1 MIINKPRTLA
11 LSLAILCTSLLQA
24 CGGAQAGSSSGS
36 SDYSSANKTNRQLW
50 LNGEIYTVNK
60 AQPWAEAM
68 VIEKG
73 QLLFVGQ
80 ESEAKTWVNE
90 NTQVHDLKGKTVL
103 PGLHDVHLHPLE
115 ASSEEIQC
123 ILDSSKTVSAWVSNI
138 KACAQ
143 QNPPAANGD
152 GTNGTSGTSGEWLL
166 GWGHSILTLVESS
179 TEPRKLLD
187 ALNDSRPIAIM
198 EETSHS
204 VWVNSKA
211 LELLELDGVI
221 TEQNIAGGAVLLN
234 EQGKATGVLLDGAG
248 DLAFDMAMAETPER
262 LERNYQSLLAGLD
275 EVAKN
280 GITSIVDARIYWQ
293 RGYLKAWQRARDED
307 ALTARSVLSLWA
319 YPNINDEAQI
329 KHLASLYENDVDSM
343 LRINQIKFYS
353 DGITHNATSAL
364 LAPYEAGAYYDEVG
378 PVGLNYF
385 DEKRLTHYATE
396 LSKVGFN
403 MHIHAIGDRAVRE
416 SLNAIEAAQLANKSP
431 SNKGI
436 GRHRLTHV
444 EMVADIDKKRFAEL
458 DVIAD
463 FQLAGEFT
471 HPENFEEMEPL
482 IGERAHSQL
491 PVRDIYDTGAV
502 VTLSSDWDVSSLSP
516 FVGMQN
522 ALTRGAQS
530 LPDLASVIEAYTI
543 NGAYVMDQD
552 HITGSIEVGKEAD
565 FIIIDQN
572 PFDIDLNKISEI
584 KVLKTILAGETVYQ
598 SENQ

>member
-1 MIINKPRTLA
+1 MRIMIINKPRVLA
-11 LSLAILCTSLLQA
+11 ISLAILITSLLQA
-24 CGGAQAGSSSGS
+24 CGGAQAGSNSES
-36 SDYSSANKTNRQLW
+36 SDNSSANKTDRQLW
-50 LNGEIYTVNK
+50 LNGDIYTVNK

-80 ESEAKTWVNE
+80 ESEAKSWVNE
-90 NTQVHDLKGKTVL
+90 NTQIHDLKGKTVL

-143 QNPPAANGD
+143 RNPPAANGD
-152 GTNGTSGTSGEWLL
+152 GTNGEWLL

-187 ALNDSRPIAIM
+187 AINDSRPIAIM

-221 TEQNIAGGAVLLN
+221 TEQKIAGGAVLLN

-329 KHLASLYENDVDSM
+329 KHLTSLYENDVDSM

-364 LAPYEAGAYYDEVG
+364 LAPYETGAYYDEVG

-416 SLNAIEAAQLANKSP
+416 SLNAIEAAQLANKNP

-482 IGERAHSQL
+482 IGGRAHSQL

-565 FIIIDQN
+565 FIVIDKN
-572 PFDIDLNKISEI
+572 IFEIDLDKISEI
-584 KVLKTILAGETVYQ
+584 KVLKTILAGEAVYQ

>member
-24 CGGAQAGSSSGS
+24 CGGAQAGSSSER
-36 SDYSSANKTNRQLW
+36 SDNSFANKTNRQLW
-50 LNGEIYTVNK
+50 LNGDIYTVNK

-90 NTQVHDLKGKTVL
+90 NTQIHDLKGKTVL

-152 GTNGTSGTSGEWLL
+152 GTNGEWLL

-187 ALNDSRPIAIM
+187 AINDSRPIAIM

-211 LELLELDGVI
+211 LELLELDGII
-221 TEQNIAGGAVLLN
+221 TEQKIAGGAVLLN

-444 EMVADIDKKRFAEL
+444 EMVADIDKKRFADL

-572 PFDIDLNKISEI
+572 PFEIDLNKISEI

>member
-1 MIINKPRTLA
+1 MMMKPKVLA
-11 LSLAILCTSLLQA
+11 LSLAVLGTSLLQA
-24 CGGAQAGSSSGS
+24 CGGAQAGGTSNN
-36 SDYSSANKTNRQLW
+36 SATSKVDRQLW
-50 LNGEIYTVNK
+50 LNGDIYTVNK

-68 VIEKG
+68 VVEKG
-73 QLLFVGQ
+73 HLLFVGP

-90 NTQVHDLKGKTVL
+90 NTQIHDLKGKTVL

-123 ILDSSKTVSAWVSNI
+123 ILDSSETIGAWIDTITN
-138 KACAQ
+138 CAK
-143 QNPPAANGD
+143 QNPPAGFE
-152 GTNGTSGTSGEWLL
+152 GEWLL
-166 GWGHSILTLVESS
+166 GWGHSILTLGESN

-211 LELLELDGVI
+211 LELLKLDGI
-221 TEQNIAGGAVLLN
+221 ISQQNIAGGAVLLN
-234 EQGKATGVLLDGAG
+234 EQGKSTGVLLDGAG
-248 DLAFDMAMAETPER
+248 YLAFDMAMAETPER

-307 ALTARSVLSLWA
+307 ALTAHSVLSLWA
-319 YPNINDEAQI
+319 YPNINDEEQI
-329 KHLASLYENDVDSM
+329 KHLTSLYENDVESM

-364 LAPYEAGAYYDEVG
+364 LAPYEAGAYYEEVG

-416 SLNAIEAAQLANKSP
+416 SLNAIEAAQLANK
-431 SNKGI
+431 NMADKAI

-444 EMVADIDKKRFAEL
+444 EMVADVDKKRFAEL
-458 DVIAD
+458 NVIAD

-491 PVRDIYDTGAV
+491 PVRDIYDTGAI

-552 HITGSIEVGKEAD
+552 HITGSLEKGKEAD
-565 FIIIDQN
+565 FIVIDQN
-572 PFDIDLNKISEI
+572 PFEIDVNKINTI

-598 SENQ
+598 SE

>member
-1 MIINKPRTLA
+1 MMKTKAIA
-11 LSLAILCTSLLQA
+11 LSIAVMGAGLLQA
-24 CGGAQAGSSSGS
+24 CGGAQAGGS
-36 SDYSSANKTNRQLW
+36 RDNSSANKTDRQLW
-50 LNGEIYTVNK
+50 LNGDIYTVNK

-68 VIEKG
+68 VIEQG
-73 QLLFVGQ
+73 QLLFVGP
-80 ESEAKTWVNE
+80 ESEAKAWVNE
-90 NTQVHDLKGKTVL
+90 NTQIHDLKGKTVL

-123 ILDSSKTVSAWVSNI
+123 ILDSSETVSIWVENI
-138 KACAQ
+138 KACSK
-143 QNPPAANGD
+143 QNPAADKTGAPN
-152 GTNGTSGTSGEWLL
+152 GEWLL

-179 TEPRKLLD
+179 TEPRTLLD
-187 ALNDSRPIAIM
+187 ALNESRPIAIM

-211 LELLELDGVI
+211 LELLKLDGII

-234 EQGKATGVLLDGAG
+234 EQGKSTGVLLDGAG

-293 RGYLKAWQRARDED
+293 RGYLKAWQRARDEN

-319 YPNINDEAQI
+319 YPNINDEEQI
-329 KHLASLYENDVDSM
+329 KHLTSLYENDVESM

-364 LAPYEAGAYYDEVG
+364 LAPYEVGAYYEEVG
-378 PVGLNYF
+378 PIGLNYF

-416 SLNAIEAAQLANKSP
+416 SLNAIEAAQLANASVDNKRIEG
-431 SNKGI
+431 KGI

-444 EMVADIDKKRFAEL
+444 EIVADVDKKRFAEL
-458 DVIAD
+458 NVIAD

-491 PVRDIYDTGAV
+491 PVRDIYDTGAI

-522 ALTRGAQS
+522 SLTRGAQS
-530 LPDLASVIEAYTI
+530 LPDLASAIEAYTI

-552 HITGSIEVGKEAD
+552 HITGSLEKGKEAD
-565 FIIIDQN
+565 FIVIDKN
-572 PFDIDLNKISEI
+572 PFEIDVNKINTI
-584 KVLKTILAGETVYQ
+584 KVLKTILAGDVVYQ
-598 SENQ
+598 SAQQ

>member
-1 MIINKPRTLA
+1 MMKTKAIA
-11 LSLAILCTSLLQA
+11 LSIAVMGAGLLQA
-24 CGGAQAGSSSGS
+24 CGGAQAGGS
-36 SDYSSANKTNRQLW
+36 RDNSSANKTDRQLW
-50 LNGEIYTVNK
+50 LNGDIYTVNK

-68 VIEKG
+68 VIEQG
-73 QLLFVGQ
+73 QLLFVGP
-80 ESEAKTWVNE
+80 ESEAKAWVNE
-90 NTQVHDLKGKTVL
+90 NTQIHDLKGKTVL

-123 ILDSSKTVSAWVSNI
+123 ILDSSETVSIWVENI
-138 KACAQ
+138 KACSK
-143 QNPPAANGD
+143 QNPAADKTGGPN
-152 GTNGTSGTSGEWLL
+152 GEWLL

-179 TEPRKLLD
+179 TEPRTLLD
-187 ALNDSRPIAIM
+187 ALNESRPIAIM

-211 LELLELDGVI
+211 LELLKLDGII

-234 EQGKATGVLLDGAG
+234 EQGKSTGILLDGAG

-293 RGYLKAWQRARDED
+293 RGYLKAWQRARDEN

-319 YPNINDEAQI
+319 YPNINDEEQI
-329 KHLASLYENDVDSM
+329 KHLTSLYENDVESM

-364 LAPYEAGAYYDEVG
+364 LAPYEAGAYYEEVG

-416 SLNAIEAAQLANKSP
+416 SLNAIEAAQLANASVD
-431 SNKGI
+431 NKRIEGKGV

-444 EMVADIDKKRFAEL
+444 EMVADVDKKRFAEL
-458 DVIAD
+458 NVIAD

-491 PVRDIYDTGAV
+491 PVRDIYDTGAI

-522 ALTRGAQS
+522 SLTRGAQS
-530 LPDLASVIEAYTI
+530 LPDLASAIEAYTI

-552 HITGSIEVGKEAD
+552 HITGSLEKGKEAD
-565 FIIIDQN
+565 FIVIDKN
-572 PFDIDLNKISEI
+572 PFEIDVNKINTI
-584 KVLKTILAGETVYQ
+584 KVLKTILAGDVVYQ
-598 SENQ
+598 SAQQ

>member
-1 MIINKPRTLA
+1 MKAKIIASVLM
-11 LSLAILCTSLLQA
+11 TSLLQG
-24 CGGAQAGSSSGS
+24 CGGAQADSSSDS
-36 SDYSSANKTNRQLW
+36 NVSTESRQLW

-60 AQPWAEAM
+60 EQPWAEAM

-73 QLLFVGQ
+73 QLLFVGP
-80 ESEAKTWVNE
+80 EKEAKAWVNE
-90 NTQVHDLKGKTVL
+90 NTQVHDLQGKTVL

-115 ASSEEIQC
+115 AASEEIQC
-123 ILDSSKTVSAWVSNI
+123 VLDSSGSIKAWVNNI
-138 KACAQ
+138 KVCSQEFPKATE
-143 QNPPAANGD
+143 D
-152 GTNGTSGTSGEWLL
+152 EWLL
-166 GWGHSILTLVESS
+166 GWGHSILTLVEST

-187 ALNDSRPIAIM
+187 AINDSRPIAIM

-221 TEQNIAGGAVLLN
+221 IEQDIEGGAVLLN
-234 EQGKATGVLLDGAG
+234 AQGKSTGILLDGAG
-248 DLAFDMAMAETPER
+248 DLAFDLAMAETPER
-262 LERNYQSLLAGLD
+262 LERNYQSLLSGLD

-293 RGYLKAWQRARDED
+293 RGYLKAWQRARTED

-319 YPNINDEAQI
+319 YPNIDDEKQI
-329 KHLASLYENDVDSM
+329 KHLISLYENDAESL
-343 LRINQIKFYS
+343 LRINQVKFYS

-364 LAPYEAGAYYDEVG
+364 LAPYKEYYEEVG
-378 PVGLNYF
+378 PTGLNYF
-385 DEKRLTHYATE
+385 DEQRLTQYTTE
-396 LSKVGFN
+396 LSQAGFN

-416 SLNAIEAAQLANKSP
+416 SLNAIEAAQVSTKKQA
-431 SNKGI
+431 
-436 GRHRLTHV
+436 RHRLTHV
-444 EMVADIDKKRFAEL
+444 EMVAEVDKKRFADL
-458 DVIAD
+458 NVVAD

-471 HPENFEEMEPL
+471 HPENFAEMEPL

-491 PVRDIYDTGAV
+491 PVRDIYDTGAI

-530 LPDLASVIEAYTI
+530 LPDLAAVIEAYTI
-543 NGAYVMDQD
+543 NGAYVMDQE
-552 HITGSIEVGKEAD
+552 HIVGSLEAGKEAD

-572 PFDIDLNKISEI
+572 IFEIDTNKISQTQ
-584 KVLKTILAGETVYQ
+584 VLKTVLAGELVYQ
-598 SENQ
+598 K

>member
-1 MIINKPRTLA
+1 MIINKPRVLA
-11 LSLAILCTSLLQA
+11 LSLAILSTSLLQA
-24 CGGAQAGSSSGS
+24 CGGAQAGSSES
-36 SDYSSANKTNRQLW
+36 SNYSSANKTDRQLW
-50 LNGEIYTVNK
+50 LNGDIYTVNK

-90 NTQVHDLKGKTVL
+90 NTQIHDLKGKTVL

-143 QNPPAANGD
+143 QNPPAANG
-152 GTNGTSGTSGEWLL
+152 NGTSGSGTNGEWLL

-211 LELLELDGVI
+211 LELLELDGII
-221 TEQNIAGGAVLLN
+221 TEQKIAGGAVLLN

-572 PFDIDLNKISEI
+572 PFEIDLNKISEI

-598 SENQ
+598 SESQ

>member
-1 MIINKPRTLA
+1 MMMKPKVLA
-11 LSLAILCTSLLQA
+11 LSLAVLGTSLLQA
-24 CGGAQAGSSSGS
+24 CGGAQAGSTSNNSTTS
-36 SDYSSANKTNRQLW
+36 KVDRQLW
-50 LNGEIYTVNK
+50 LNGDIYTVNK

-68 VIEKG
+68 VVEKG
-73 QLLFVGQ
+73 HLLFVGP
-80 ESEAKTWVNE
+80 ESEAKAWVNE
-90 NTQVHDLKGKTVL
+90 NTQIHDLKGKTVL

-123 ILDSSKTVSAWVSNI
+123 ILDSSKTVSIWVDTI
-138 KACAQ
+138 TTCAKE
-143 QNPPAANGD
+143 NPAIGFE
-152 GTNGTSGTSGEWLL
+152 GEWLL
-166 GWGHSILTLVESS
+166 GWGHSILTLGESS

-211 LELLELDGVI
+211 LELLKLDGI
-221 TEQNIAGGAVLLN
+221 ISQQNIAGGAVLLN
-234 EQGKATGVLLDGAG
+234 EQGKSTGVLLDGAG

-293 RGYLKAWQRARDED
+293 RGYLKAWQRARDEN

-319 YPNINDEAQI
+319 YPNINDEEQI
-329 KHLASLYENDVDSM
+329 KHLTSLYENDVESM

-364 LAPYEAGAYYDEVG
+364 LAPYEADAYYEEVG

-385 DEKRLTHYATE
+385 NEERLTHYATK
-396 LSKVGFN
+396 LSKAGFN

-416 SLNAIEAAQLANKSP
+416 SLNAIEAAQLANRVNSKSIDG
-431 SNKGI
+431 KGI

-444 EMVADIDKKRFAEL
+444 EMVADVDKKRFAEL
-458 DVIAD
+458 NVIAD

-471 HPENFEEMEPL
+471 HPENFVEMEPL

-491 PVRDIYDTGAV
+491 PVRDIYDTGAI

-522 ALTRGAQS
+522 SLTRGAQS
-530 LPDLASVIEAYTI
+530 LPDLASAIEAYTI

-552 HITGSIEVGKEAD
+552 HITGSLEKGKEAD
-565 FIIIDQN
+565 FIVIDQN
-572 PFDIDLNKISEI
+572 PFEIDVNKINQI

-598 SENQ
+598 SAP

>member
-1 MIINKPRTLA
+1 MKTKAIA
-11 LSLAILCTSLLQA
+11 LSIAVMGAGLLQA
-24 CGGAQAGSSSGS
+24 CGGAQAGGS
-36 SDYSSANKTNRQLW
+36 RDNSSANKTDRQLW
-50 LNGEIYTVNK
+50 LNGDIYTVNK

-68 VIEKG
+68 VIEQG
-73 QLLFVGQ
+73 QLLFVGP
-80 ESEAKTWVNE
+80 ESEAKAWVNE
-90 NTQVHDLKGKTVL
+90 NTQIHDLKGKTVL

-123 ILDSSKTVSAWVSNI
+123 ILDSSETVSIWVENI
-138 KACAQ
+138 KACSK
-143 QNPPAANGD
+143 QNPAADKTGAPN
-152 GTNGTSGTSGEWLL
+152 GEWLL

-179 TEPRKLLD
+179 TEPRTLLD
-187 ALNDSRPIAIM
+187 ALNESRPIAIM

-211 LELLELDGVI
+211 LELLKLDGII

-234 EQGKATGVLLDGAG
+234 EQGKSTGVLLDGAG

-293 RGYLKAWQRARDED
+293 RGYLKAWQRARDEN

-319 YPNINDEAQI
+319 YPNINDEEQI
-329 KHLASLYENDVDSM
+329 KHLTSLYENDVESM

-364 LAPYEAGAYYDEVG
+364 LAPYEAGAYYEEVG

-416 SLNAIEAAQLANKSP
+416 SLNAIEAAQLANASVD
-431 SNKGI
+431 NKRIEGKGM

-444 EMVADIDKKRFAEL
+444 EMVADVDKKRFADL
-458 DVIAD
+458 NVIAD

-491 PVRDIYDTGAV
+491 PVRDIYDTGAI

-522 ALTRGAQS
+522 SLTRGAQS
-530 LPDLASVIEAYTI
+530 LPDLASAIEAYTI

-552 HITGSIEVGKEAD
+552 HITGSLEKGKEAD
-565 FIIIDQN
+565 FIVIDQN
-572 PFDIDLNKISEI
+572 PFEIDVNKINTI
-584 KVLKTILAGETVYQ
+584 KVLKTILAGDVVYQ
-598 SENQ
+598 SAQQ

>member
-1 MIINKPRTLA
+1 MMKPKVLA
-11 LSLAILCTSLLQA
+11 LPLAVLSISLLQA
-24 CGGAQAGSSSGS
+24 CGGAQADSTNDNSA
-36 SDYSSANKTNRQLW
+36 ANKTSRQLW
-50 LNGEIYTVNK
+50 LNGDVYTVNK

-73 QLLFVGQ
+73 QLLFVGA
-80 ESEAKTWVNE
+80 EDEAKSWVNE
-90 NTQVHDLKGKTVL
+90 NTQIHDLKGKTVL

-123 ILDSSKTVSAWVSNI
+123 ILDSSKTVTVWVENI

-143 QNPPAANGD
+143 QNPPFSSAGE
-152 GTNGTSGTSGEWLL
+152 TNDEWLL

-187 ALNDSRPIAIM
+187 ALNESRPIAIM

-211 LELLELDGVI
+211 LELLELDGI
-221 TEQNIAGGAVLLN
+221 ISEQNIAGGAVLLN
-234 EQGKATGVLLDGAG
+234 DQGKSTGVLLDGAG

-293 RGYLKAWQRARDED
+293 RGYLKAWQRARDEN

-329 KHLASLYENDVDSM
+329 KHLTSLYENDVESM

-364 LAPYEAGAYYDEVG
+364 LAPYEKDAYYDEVG
-378 PVGLNYF
+378 PKGLNYF
-385 DEKRLTHYATE
+385 NEQRLTHYTTE

-444 EMVADIDKKRFAEL
+444 EMVAEIDKKRFAEL

-471 HPENFEEMEPL
+471 HPENFAEMEPL
-482 IGERAHSQL
+482 IGERAHAQL

-552 HITGSIEVGKEAD
+552 HITGTLEKGKEAD

-572 PFDIDLNKISEI
+572 PFEIDSNKISEI
-584 KVLKTILAGETVYQ
+584 KVLKTILAGEIVYQ
-598 SENQ
+598 QEQ

>member
-24 CGGAQAGSSSGS
+24 CGGAQAGGSSES

-90 NTQVHDLKGKTVL
+90 NTQIHDLKGKTVL

-138 KACAQ
+138 KVCAQ

-152 GTNGTSGTSGEWLL
+152 GTNGPNGEWLL

-187 ALNDSRPIAIM
+187 AINDSRPIAIM

-211 LELLELDGVI
+211 LELLELDGII
-221 TEQNIAGGAVLLN
+221 TEQKIAGGAVLLN

-280 GITSIVDARIYWQ
+280 GITSIVDARIYWK

-572 PFDIDLNKISEI
+572 PFEIDLNKISEI

-598 SENQ
+598 SESQ

>member
-24 CGGAQAGSSSGS
+24 CGGAQAGSSSES
-36 SDYSSANKTNRQLW
+36 SDNSSANKTNRQLW

-90 NTQVHDLKGKTVL
+90 NTQIHDLKGKTVL

-143 QNPPAANGD
+143 QNPPAANG
-152 GTNGTSGTSGEWLL
+152 NGTSGNGTNGEWLL
-166 GWGHSILTLVESS
+166 GWGYSILTLVESS

-211 LELLELDGVI
+211 LELLELDGII
-221 TEQNIAGGAVLLN
+221 TEQKIAGGAVLLN

-280 GITSIVDARIYWQ
+280 GITSIVDARVYWK

-444 EMVADIDKKRFAEL
+444 EMVADIDKKRFADL

-572 PFDIDLNKISEI
+572 PFEIDLNKISEI

-598 SENQ
+598 SESQ

>member
-11 LSLAILCTSLLQA
+11 LSLAILSTSLLQA
-24 CGGAQAGSSSGS
+24 CGGAQAGSSSER
-36 SDYSSANKTNRQLW
+36 SDNSFANKTNRQLW
-50 LNGEIYTVNK
+50 LNGDIYTVNK

-90 NTQVHDLKGKTVL
+90 NTQIHDLKGKTVL

-143 QNPPAANGD
+143 QNPPAANG
-152 GTNGTSGTSGEWLL
+152 NGTSGSGTNGEWLL
-166 GWGHSILTLVESS
+166 GWGYSILTLVESS

-187 ALNDSRPIAIM
+187 AINDSRPIAIM

-211 LELLELDGVI
+211 LELLELDGII
-221 TEQNIAGGAVLLN
+221 TEQKIAGGAVLLN

-280 GITSIVDARIYWQ
+280 GITSIVDARIYWK

-572 PFDIDLNKISEI
+572 PFEIDLNKISEI
-584 KVLKTILAGETVYQ
+584 KVLKTILAGETVYK

>member
-1 MIINKPRTLA
+1 MIINKPRVLA
-11 LSLAILCTSLLQA
+11 LSLAVLTTSLLQA
-24 CGGAQAGSSSGS
+24 CGGAQAGGT
-36 SDYSSANKTNRQLW
+36 SDNSAASKADRQLW
-50 LNGEIYTVNK
+50 LNGDIYTVNK

-73 QLLFVGQ
+73 QLLFVGP
-80 ESEAKTWVNE
+80 ESEAKAWVNE
-90 NTQVHDLKGKTVL
+90 TTQIHDLKGKTVL

-115 ASSEEIQC
+115 ASSDEIQC
-123 ILDSSKTVSAWVSNI
+123 ILDSSKTVSIWVENI
-138 KACAQ
+138 KACAK
-143 QNPPAANGD
+143 QNPPFDNAGVPNAEN
-152 GTNGTSGTSGEWLL
+152 GEWLL
-166 GWGHSILTLVESS
+166 GWGHSILTLVESAK
-179 TEPRKLLD
+179 EPRQLLD
-187 ALNDSRPIAIM
+187 ELNETRPIAIM

-211 LELLELDGVI
+211 LELLKLDGII

-234 EQGKATGVLLDGAG
+234 AQGKSTGVLLDGAG
-248 DLAFDMAMAETPER
+248 DLAFDLAMAETPER

-293 RGYLKAWQRARDED
+293 RGYLKAWQRARDEN

-319 YPNINDEAQI
+319 YPNINDEEQI
-329 KHLASLYENDVDSM
+329 KHLTSLYENDIESM

-364 LAPYEAGAYYDEVG
+364 LAPYEAGAYYEEVG
-378 PVGLNYF
+378 PTGLNYF
-385 DEKRLTHYATE
+385 NEQRLTHYATE

-416 SLNAIEAAQLANKSP
+416 SLNAIEAAQLANKAQGDKTQGDKS
-431 SNKGI
+431 I

-444 EMVADIDKKRFAEL
+444 EMVAESDKKRFAEL

-471 HPENFEEMEPL
+471 LPENFEEMEPL
-482 IGERAHSQL
+482 IGDRAHAQL

-522 ALTRGAQS
+522 ALNRGEQS

-552 HITGSIEVGKEAD
+552 HLTGSIEVGKEAD
-565 FIIIDQN
+565 FIVIDQN
-572 PFDIDLNKISEI
+572 PFKIDSNKISEI
-584 KVLKTILAGETVYQ
+584 KVLKTILAGEIVYQ
-598 SENQ
+598 

>member
-1 MIINKPRTLA
+1 MIKPRVLA
-11 LSLAILCTSLLQA
+11 LSLAVLSTSLLQG
-24 CGGAQAGSSSGS
+24 CGGAQAGGS
-36 SDYSSANKTNRQLW
+36 RDNSSANKTDRQLW
-50 LNGEIYTVNK
+50 LNGDIYTVNK

-68 VIEKG
+68 VIEQG
-73 QLLFVGQ
+73 QLLFVGP
-80 ESEAKTWVNE
+80 ESEAKAWVNE
-90 NTQVHDLKGKTVL
+90 NTQIHDLKGNTVL

-123 ILDSSKTVSAWVSNI
+123 ILDSSETVSIWVENI
-138 KACAQ
+138 KACST
-143 QNPPAANGD
+143 QNPAADKTGAPN
-152 GTNGTSGTSGEWLL
+152 GEWLL
-166 GWGHSILTLVESS
+166 GWGHSILTLVESAK
-179 TEPRKLLD
+179 EPRQLLD
-187 ALNDSRPIAIM
+187 ALNETRPIAIM

-211 LELLELDGVI
+211 LELLKLDGI
-221 TEQNIAGGAVLLN
+221 ISKQDIAGGAVILN
-234 EQGKATGVLLDGAG
+234 EQGKSIGILLDGAG
-248 DLAFDMAMAETPER
+248 DLAFDLAMAETPER

-293 RGYLKAWQRARDED
+293 RGYLKAWQRARDEN

-319 YPNINDEAQI
+319 YPNINDEEQI
-329 KHLASLYENDVDSM
+329 KHLTSLYENDVESM

-353 DGITHNATSAL
+353 DGITHNATSAM
-364 LAPYEAGAYYDEVG
+364 LAPYEAGAYYEEVG

-416 SLNAIEAAQLANKSP
+416 SLNAIEAAQLANASVDNKRIEG
-431 SNKGI
+431 KGI

-444 EMVADIDKKRFAEL
+444 EMVADVDKKRFAEL
-458 DVIAD
+458 NVIAD

-516 FVGMQN
+516 FVGIQN
-522 ALTRGAQS
+522 SLTRGAQS
-530 LPDLASVIEAYTI
+530 LPDLASAIEAYTI

-552 HITGSIEVGKEAD
+552 HITGSLEKGKEAD
-565 FIIIDQN
+565 FIVIDQN
-572 PFDIDLNKISEI
+572 PFEIDVNKINTI
-584 KVLKTILAGETVYQ
+584 KVLKTILAGDVVYQ
-598 SENQ
+598 SAQQ

>member
-1 MIINKPRTLA
+1 MMKPRVLV
-11 LSLAILCTSLLQA
+11 LSLTVLSMSLLQA
-24 CGGAQAGSSSGS
+24 CGGAQAGGS
-36 SDYSSANKTNRQLW
+36 SDNSSANKTGRQLW
-50 LNGEIYTVNK
+50 LNGDIYTVNK

-90 NTQVHDLKGKTVL
+90 NTQIHDLKGNTVL

-143 QNPPAANGD
+143 QNPPADNGD
-152 GTNGTSGTSGEWLL
+152 VTNGEWLL

-187 ALNDSRPIAIM
+187 ALNESRPIAIM

-204 VWVNSKA
+204 VWVNTKA

-221 TEQNIAGGAVLLN
+221 SEQNIAGGAVLLN
-234 EQGKATGVLLDGAG
+234 EQGKSTGVLLDGAG
-248 DLAFDMAMAETPER
+248 DLAFDLAMAETPER

-293 RGYLKAWQRARDED
+293 RGYLKAWQRARDEN

-319 YPNINDEAQI
+319 YPNINDEEQI
-329 KHLASLYENDVDSM
+329 KHLTSLYENDVESM

-378 PVGLNYF
+378 PKGLNYF
-385 DEKRLTHYATE
+385 GEKRLTHYATE

-444 EMVADIDKKRFAEL
+444 EMVAEIDKKRFAEL
-458 DVIAD
+458 NVIAD

-471 HPENFEEMEPL
+471 HPENFAEMEPL
-482 IGERAHSQL
+482 IGDRAHAQL

-522 ALTRGAQS
+522 ALNRGEQS
-530 LPDLASVIEAYTI
+530 LPDLESVIEAYTI

-552 HITGSIEVGKEAD
+552 HLTGSIEVGKEAD

-572 PFDIDLNKISEI
+572 PFEIDSNKISEI
-584 KVLKTILAGETVYQ
+584 KVLKTILAGEIVYQ
-598 SENQ
+598 Q

>member
-1 MIINKPRTLA
+1 MIINKSRTLA

-24 CGGAQAGSSSGS
+24 CGGAQAGSSSES
-36 SDYSSANKTNRQLW
+36 SDNSSANKTNRQLW

-90 NTQVHDLKGKTVL
+90 NTQIHDLKGKTVL

-143 QNPPAANGD
+143 QNPPAANG
-152 GTNGTSGTSGEWLL
+152 NGTSGSGTNGEWLL
-166 GWGHSILTLVESS
+166 GWGYSILTLVESS

-187 ALNDSRPIAIM
+187 AINDSRPIAIM

-211 LELLELDGVI
+211 LELLELDGII
-221 TEQNIAGGAVLLN
+221 TEQKIAGGAVLLN

-572 PFDIDLNKISEI
+572 PFEIDLNKISEI

-598 SENQ
+598 SESQ

>member
-1 MIINKPRTLA
+1 MNSSVYAKA
-11 LSLAILCTSLLQA
+11 SLKAAVSLLMAGLLQA
-24 CGGAQAGSSSGS
+24 CGGAQAEGLSSNTSTS
-36 SDYSSANKTNRQLW
+36 PNKNTRQLW
-50 LNGEIYTVNK
+50 LNGDIYTVNK

-73 QLLFVGQ
+73 QLLFVGA

-90 NTQVHDLKGKTVL
+90 NTQIHDLKGKTVL

-115 ASSEEIQC
+115 AASEEIQC
-123 ILDSSKTVSAWVSNI
+123 VLDSSQTVSTWVENI
-138 KACAQ
+138 KTCSAN
-143 QNPPAANGD
+143 NPALENVD
-152 GTNGTSGTSGEWLL
+152 NQWLL
-166 GWGHSILTLVESS
+166 GWGHSILTLVES
-179 TEPRKLLD
+179 TKEPRQLLD
-187 ALNDSRPIAIM
+187 ALNETRPIAIM

-211 LELLELDGVI
+211 LELLELNGVI
-221 TEQNIAGGAVLLN
+221 AEQNIAGGAVLLN
-234 EQGKATGVLLDGAG
+234 EQGKSTGILLDGAG
-248 DLAFDMAMAETPER
+248 DLAFDLAMAETPER

-293 RGYLKAWQRARDED
+293 RGYLKAWQRARDENT
-307 ALTARSVLSLWA
+307 LTARSVLSLWA
-319 YPNINDEAQI
+319 YPNVDDKKQI
-329 KHLASLYENDVDSM
+329 AHLASLYENDVESM

-364 LAPYEAGAYYDEVG
+364 LAPYKEYYEEVG
-378 PVGLNYF
+378 PIGLNYF
-385 DEKRLTHYATE
+385 DQQRLTQYATE
-396 LSKVGFN
+396 LAKVGFN

-416 SLNAIEAAQLANKSP
+416 SLNAIEAAQLANKTQHDQA
-431 SNKGI
+431 I

-444 EMVADIDKKRFAEL
+444 EMVAESDKKRFAEL

-482 IGERAHSQL
+482 IGERAYAQL

-522 ALTRGAQS
+522 ALNRGEQS

-552 HITGSIEVGKEAD
+552 HLTGSLEEGKEAD
-565 FIIIDQN
+565 FIVIDQN
-572 PFDIDLNKISEI
+572 PFNIDSNKISEI
-584 KVLKTILAGETVYQ
+584 KVLKTILAGEIVYQ
-598 SENQ
+598 

>member
-1 MIINKPRTLA
+1 MMKTKAIA
-11 LSLAILCTSLLQA
+11 LSIAVMGAGLLQA
-24 CGGAQAGSSSGS
+24 CGGAQAGGS
-36 SDYSSANKTNRQLW
+36 RDNSSANKTDRQLW
-50 LNGEIYTVNK
+50 LNGDIYTVNK

-68 VIEKG
+68 VIEQG
-73 QLLFVGQ
+73 QLLFVGP
-80 ESEAKTWVNE
+80 ESEAKAWVNE
-90 NTQVHDLKGKTVL
+90 NTQIHDLKGKTVL

-123 ILDSSKTVSAWVSNI
+123 ILDSSETVSIWVENI
-138 KACAQ
+138 KACSK
-143 QNPPAANGD
+143 QNPAADKTGGPN
-152 GTNGTSGTSGEWLL
+152 GEWLL

-179 TEPRKLLD
+179 TEPRTLLD
-187 ALNDSRPIAIM
+187 ALNESRPIAIM

-211 LELLELDGVI
+211 LELLKLDGII

-234 EQGKATGVLLDGAG
+234 EQGKSTGILLDGAG

-293 RGYLKAWQRARDED
+293 RGYLKAWQRARDEN

-319 YPNINDEAQI
+319 YPNINDEEQI
-329 KHLASLYENDVDSM
+329 KHLTSLYENDVESM

-364 LAPYEAGAYYDEVG
+364 LAPYEVGAYYEEVG

-416 SLNAIEAAQLANKSP
+416 SLNAIEAAQLANASVD
-431 SNKGI
+431 NKRIEGKGV

-444 EMVADIDKKRFAEL
+444 EMVADVDKKRFAEL
-458 DVIAD
+458 NVIAD

-491 PVRDIYDTGAV
+491 PVRDIYDTGAI

-522 ALTRGAQS
+522 SLTRGAQS
-530 LPDLASVIEAYTI
+530 LPDLASAIEAYTI

-552 HITGSIEVGKEAD
+552 HITGSLEKGKEAD
-565 FIIIDQN
+565 FIVIDKN
-572 PFDIDLNKISEI
+572 PFEIDVNKINTI
-584 KVLKTILAGETVYQ
+584 KVLKTILAGDVVYQ
-598 SENQ
+598 SAQQ

>member
-24 CGGAQAGSSSGS
+24 CGGAQAGGSSES

-152 GTNGTSGTSGEWLL
+152 GTNGPNGEWLL

-211 LELLELDGVI
+211 LELLELDGII
-221 TEQNIAGGAVLLN
+221 TEQKIAGGAVLLN

>member
-1 MIINKPRTLA
+1 MKFPI
-11 LSLAILCTSLLQA
+11 LAISLILLGTNLLQA
-24 CGGAQAGSSSGS
+24 CGGAQASSTNDGSSSNNS
-36 SDYSSANKTNRQLW
+36 SRQLW
-50 LNGEIYTVNK
+50 LNGDIYTVNK
-60 AQPWAEAM
+60 AEPWAEAM
-68 VIEKG
+68 VIEDG
-73 QLLFVGQ
+73 LLLFVGA
-80 ESEAKTWVNE
+80 EAEAKTWVNA
-90 NTQVHDLKGKTVL
+90 NTQIHDLKGKTVL

-115 ASSEEIQC
+115 AASEEIQC
-123 ILDSSKTVSAWVSNI
+123 ILDSSASVNNWVRNLKVCAKENPASASV
-138 KACAQ
+138 K
-143 QNPPAANGD
+143 GD
-152 GTNGTSGTSGEWLL
+152 WLL
-166 GWGHSILTLVESS
+166 GWGHSILTLVESPK
-179 TEPRKLLD
+179 EPRQLLD
-187 ALNDSRPIAIM
+187 ELNETRPIAIM

-211 LELLELDGVI
+211 LELLKLDGVI

-234 EQGKATGVLLDGAG
+234 EQGKSTGVLLDGAG

-275 EVAKN
+275 EVARN

-293 RGYLKAWQRARDED
+293 RGYLKAWQQARTEN

-319 YPNINDEAQI
+319 YPNINDEEQI
-329 KHLASLYENDVDSM
+329 KHLTSLYENDVESM

-364 LAPYEAGAYYDEVG
+364 LAPYKEGAYYEEVG

-385 DEKRLTHYATE
+385 NEDRLTKYATE

-416 SLNAIEAAQLANKSP
+416 SLNAIDAAQLANKVMGD
-431 SNKGI
+431 KAI

-444 EMVADIDKKRFAEL
+444 EMVAESDKKRFAEL

-482 IGERAHSQL
+482 IGNRAHAQL

-530 LPDLASVIEAYTI
+530 LPNLAAVIEAYTI
-543 NGAYVMDQD
+543 NGAYVMDQE
-552 HITGSIEVGKEAD
+552 HITGSLEKGKEAD
-565 FIIIDQN
+565 FIVIDQN
-572 PFDIDLNKISEI
+572 PFKMDIHRISEI
-584 KVLKTILAGETVYQ
+584 KVLKTILAGEIVYQ
-598 SENQ
+598 

>member
-1 MIINKPRTLA
+1 MMKPKVLA
-11 LSLAILCTSLLQA
+11 LSLAVLSTSLLQA
-24 CGGAQAGSSSGS
+24 CGGAQADSTNDNSA
-36 SDYSSANKTNRQLW
+36 ANKTSRQLW
-50 LNGEIYTVNK
+50 LNGDIYTVNK

-73 QLLFVGQ
+73 QLLFVGA
-80 ESEAKTWVNE
+80 EDEAKSWVNE
-90 NTQVHDLKGKTVL
+90 NTQIHDLKGKTVL

-123 ILDSSKTVSAWVSNI
+123 ILDSSKTVTVWVENI

-143 QNPPAANGD
+143 QNPPFSNAGE
-152 GTNGTSGTSGEWLL
+152 TNDEWLL

-187 ALNDSRPIAIM
+187 ALNESRPIAIM

-211 LELLELDGVI
+211 LELLELDGI
-221 TEQNIAGGAVLLN
+221 ISEQDIAGGAVLLN
-234 EQGKATGVLLDGAG
+234 DQGKSTGVLLDGAG

-293 RGYLKAWQRARDED
+293 RGYLKAWQRARDEN

-329 KHLASLYENDVDSM
+329 KHLTSLYENDVESM

-364 LAPYEAGAYYDEVG
+364 LAPYEKDAYYDEVG
-378 PVGLNYF
+378 PKGLNYF
-385 DEKRLTHYATE
+385 NEQRLTHYATE

-416 SLNAIEAAQLANKSP
+416 SLNAIEAAQLANKSLDRKY
-431 SNKGI
+431 SDGNGI

-444 EMVADIDKKRFAEL
+444 EMVAEIDKKRFAEL

-471 HPENFEEMEPL
+471 HPENFAEMEPL
-482 IGERAHSQL
+482 IGERAHAQL

-522 ALTRGAQS
+522 ALNRGEQS

-552 HITGSIEVGKEAD
+552 HITGTLEKGKEAD

-572 PFDIDLNKISEI
+572 PFEIDSNKISEI
-584 KVLKTILAGETVYQ
+584 KVLKTILAGEIVYQ
-598 SENQ
+598 Q

>member
-1 MIINKPRTLA
+1 MNSSVYAKA
-11 LSLAILCTSLLQA
+11 SLKAVVSLLMAGLLQA
-24 CGGAQAGSSSGS
+24 CGGAEAGG
-36 SDYSSANKTNRQLW
+36 TNGDKNPRQLW
-50 LNGEIYTVNK
+50 LNGDIYTVNK

-68 VIEKG
+68 VIDKG
-73 QLLFVGQ
+73 QLLFVGS
-80 ESEAKTWVNE
+80 ETEAKTWVNE

-115 ASSEEIQC
+115 AASEEIQC
-123 ILDSSKTVSAWVSNI
+123 VLDSSKGVNAWVENI
-138 KACAQ
+138 KTCSAN
-143 QNPPAANGD
+143 NPPLADVDNQ
-152 GTNGTSGTSGEWLL
+152 WLL
-166 GWGHSILTLVESS
+166 GWGHSILTLVESKK
-179 TEPRKLLD
+179 EPRQLLD
-187 ALNDSRPIAIM
+187 ALNETRPIAIM

-211 LELLELDGVI
+211 LELLKLDGII

-234 EQGKATGVLLDGAG
+234 EQGKSTGVLLDGAG
-248 DLAFDMAMAETPER
+248 DLAFDLAMTETPER
-262 LERNYQSLLAGLD
+262 LERNYQSLLAGLE

-319 YPNINDEAQI
+319 YPNVDDKKQI
-329 KHLASLYENDVDSM
+329 AHLASLYENDVESM

-364 LAPYEAGAYYDEVG
+364 LAPYKEYYEEVG
-378 PVGLNYF
+378 PTGLNYF
-385 DEKRLTHYATE
+385 DQQRLTQYATE

-416 SLNAIEAAQLANKSP
+416 SLNAIEAAQDTTKKP
-431 SNKGI
+431 

-444 EMVADIDKKRFAEL
+444 EMVAESDKKRFAEL

-482 IGERAHSQL
+482 IGERAHAQL

-522 ALTRGAQS
+522 ALNRGEQS

-552 HITGSIEVGKEAD
+552 HLTGSIEVGKEAD
-565 FIIIDQN
+565 FIVIDQN
-572 PFDIDLNKISEI
+572 PFNIDSNKISEI
-584 KVLKTILAGETVYQ
+584 KVLKTILAGEIVYQ
-598 SENQ
+598 LSN

>member
-1 MIINKPRTLA
+1 MKTKAIA
-11 LSLAILCTSLLQA
+11 LSIAVMGAGLLQA
-24 CGGAQAGSSSGS
+24 CGGAQAGGS
-36 SDYSSANKTNRQLW
+36 RDNSSANKTDRQLW
-50 LNGEIYTVNK
+50 LNGDIYTVNK

-68 VIEKG
+68 VIEQG
-73 QLLFVGQ
+73 QLLFVGP
-80 ESEAKTWVNE
+80 ESEAKAWVNE
-90 NTQVHDLKGKTVL
+90 NTQIHDLKGKTVL

-123 ILDSSKTVSAWVSNI
+123 ILDSSETVSIWVENI
-138 KACAQ
+138 KACSK
-143 QNPPAANGD
+143 QNPAADKTGGPN
-152 GTNGTSGTSGEWLL
+152 GEWLL

-179 TEPRKLLD
+179 TEPRTLLD
-187 ALNDSRPIAIM
+187 ALNESRPIAIM

-211 LELLELDGVI
+211 LELLKLDGII

-234 EQGKATGVLLDGAG
+234 EQGKSTGILLDGAG

-275 EVAKN
+275 EVAKT

-293 RGYLKAWQRARDED
+293 RGYLKAWQRARDEN

-319 YPNINDEAQI
+319 YPNINDEEQI
-329 KHLASLYENDVDSM
+329 KHLTSLYENDVESM

-364 LAPYEAGAYYDEVG
+364 LAPYEVGAYYEEVG

-416 SLNAIEAAQLANKSP
+416 SLNAIEAAQLANASVD
-431 SNKGI
+431 NKRIEGKGV

-444 EMVADIDKKRFAEL
+444 EMVADVDKKRFAEL
-458 DVIAD
+458 NVIAD

-491 PVRDIYDTGAV
+491 PVRDIYDTGAI

-522 ALTRGAQS
+522 SLTRGAQS
-530 LPDLASVIEAYTI
+530 LPDLASAIEAYTI

-552 HITGSIEVGKEAD
+552 HITGSLEKGKEAD
-565 FIIIDQN
+565 FIVIDKN
-572 PFDIDLNKISEI
+572 PFEIDVNKINTI
-584 KVLKTILAGETVYQ
+584 KVLKTILAGDVVYQ
-598 SENQ
+598 SAQQ

>member
-1 MIINKPRTLA
+1 MMRPTILALTLTLA
-11 LSLAILCTSLLQA
+11 TTSLLQG
-24 CGGAQAGSSSGS
+24 CGGAQAQTSNTNN
-36 SDYSSANKTNRQLW
+36 SANQDSRQLW

-68 VIEKG
+68 VIENG
-73 QLLFVGQ
+73 QLLFVGS
-80 ESEAKTWVNE
+80 EVEAKTWVNAS
-90 NTQVHDLKGKTVL
+90 TQIHNLQGKTVL

-115 ASSEEIQC
+115 AASEEIQC
-123 ILDSSKTVSAWVSNI
+123 VLDSSKSISAWVNNI
-138 KACAQ
+138 KVCGQ
-143 QNPPAANGD
+143 QNPQAAD
-152 GTNGTSGTSGEWLL
+152 DEWLL
-166 GWGHSILTLVESS
+166 GWGHSILTLVESN
-179 TEPRKLLD
+179 TDPRLLLD
-187 ALNDSRPIAIM
+187 ALNESRPIAIM

-221 TEQNIAGGAVLLN
+221 AEQNIEGGAVLLN
-234 EQGKATGVLLDGAG
+234 AQGKSTGILLDGAG
-248 DLAFDMAMAETPER
+248 DLAFDLAMAETPER

-293 RGYLKAWQRARDED
+293 RGYLKAWQRARTENT
-307 ALTARSVLSLWA
+307 LTARSVLSLWA
-319 YPNINDEAQI
+319 YPNIDDEQQI
-329 KHLASLYENDVDSM
+329 KHLTSLFENDVESL

-364 LAPYEAGAYYDEVG
+364 LAPYKANAYYEEVG
-378 PVGLNYF
+378 SMGLNYF
-385 DEKRLTHYATE
+385 DQQRLTHYITE
-396 LSKVGFN
+396 LDKVGFN

-416 SLNAIEAAQLANKSP
+416 SLNAIEAAQLENNTAANKVP
-431 SNKGI
+431 

-444 EMVADIDKKRFAEL
+444 EMIAESDKKRFSEL
-458 DVIAD
+458 NVIAD

-471 HPENFEEMEPL
+471 HPENFVEMEPL
-482 IGERAHSQL
+482 IGARAHAQL

-530 LPDLASVIEAYTI
+530 LPDLAAVIEAYTI
-543 NGAYVMDQD
+543 NGAYVMDQE
-552 HITGSIEVGKEAD
+552 HITGSLEKGKEAD
-565 FIIIDQN
+565 FIVIDQN
-572 PFDIDLNKISEI
+572 PFKIPVDKISEI
-584 KVLKTILAGETVYQ
+584 KVLKTILAGEIVYQ
-598 SENQ
+598 

>member
-1 MIINKPRTLA
+1 MKARILA
-11 LSLAILCTSLLQA
+11 SVLMTSLLQA
-24 CGGAQAGSSSGS
+24 CGGAQADNGS
-36 SDYSSANKTNRQLW
+36 DSSANTASRQLW
-50 LNGEIYTVNK
+50 LNGDIYTVNK
-60 AQPWAEAM
+60 EQPWAEAM

-73 QLLFVGQ
+73 QLLFVGP
-80 ESEAKTWVNE
+80 EAEAKTWVNE
-90 NTQVHDLKGKTVL
+90 NTQIHDLQGKTVL

-115 ASSEEIQC
+115 AASEEIQC
-123 ILDSSKTVSAWVSNI
+123 VLDSSRSISDWVGSM
-138 KACAQ
+138 KLCAQ
-143 QNPPAANGD
+143 QNPQLSD
-152 GTNGTSGTSGEWLL
+152 DEWLL
-166 GWGHSILTLVESS
+166 GWGHSILTLVESN
-179 TEPRKLLD
+179 TDPRLLLD
-187 ALNDSRPIAIM
+187 ALNETRPIAIM

-221 TEQNIAGGAVLLN
+221 AEQDIEGGAVLLN
-234 EQGKATGVLLDGAG
+234 AQGKSTGVLLDGAG
-248 DLAFDMAMAETPER
+248 DLAFDLAMAETPER
-262 LERNYQSLLAGLD
+262 LERNYQSLLSGLD

-293 RGYLKAWQRARDED
+293 RGYLKAWQRARTENT
-307 ALTARSVLSLWA
+307 LTARSVLSLWA
-319 YPNINDEAQI
+319 YPNINDEQQI
-329 KHLASLYENDVDSM
+329 KHLISLYENDAESL

-364 LAPYEAGAYYDEVG
+364 LAPYKTYYEEVG

-385 DEKRLTHYATE
+385 DEQRLTQYTTE
-396 LSKVGFN
+396 LSQAGFN

-416 SLNAIEAAQLANKSP
+416 SLNAIEAAQVATK
-431 SNKGI
+431 KQA
-436 GRHRLTHV
+436 RHRLTHV
-444 EMVADIDKKRFAEL
+444 EMVAEVDKKRFADL
-458 DVIAD
+458 NVVAD

-471 HPENFEEMEPL
+471 HPENFAEMEPL

-491 PVRDIYDTGAV
+491 PVRDIYDTGAT

-543 NGAYVMDQD
+543 NGAYVMDQE
-552 HITGSIEVGKEAD
+552 HIVGSLEAGKEAD

-572 PFDIDLNKISEI
+572 IFEIDINKISQTQ
-584 KVLKTILAGETVYQ
+584 VLKTVLAGELVYQ
-598 SENQ
+598 K

>member
-1 MIINKPRTLA
+1 MMKPKVLA
-11 LSLAILCTSLLQA
+11 LSLAVLGTSLLQA
-24 CGGAQAGSSSGS
+24 CGGVQAGSTSNNSTTS
-36 SDYSSANKTNRQLW
+36 KINRQLW
-50 LNGEIYTVNK
+50 LNGDIYTVNK

-68 VIEKG
+68 VVEKG
-73 QLLFVGQ
+73 HLLFVGP
-80 ESEAKTWVNE
+80 ESEAKAWVNE
-90 NTQVHDLKGKTVL
+90 NTQIHDLKGKTVL

-123 ILDSSKTVSAWVSNI
+123 ILDSSKTVSIWVDTI
-138 KACAQ
+138 TTCAKE
-143 QNPPAANGD
+143 NPAIGFE
-152 GTNGTSGTSGEWLL
+152 GEWLL
-166 GWGHSILTLVESS
+166 GWGHSILTLGESS

-211 LELLELDGVI
+211 LELLKLDGI
-221 TEQNIAGGAVLLN
+221 ISQQNIAGGAVLLN
-234 EQGKATGVLLDGAG
+234 EQGKSTGVLLDGAG

-293 RGYLKAWQRARDED
+293 RGYLKAWQRARDEN

-319 YPNINDEAQI
+319 YPNINDEEQI
-329 KHLASLYENDVDSM
+329 KHLTSLYENDVESM

-364 LAPYEAGAYYDEVG
+364 LAPYEAGAYYEEVG

-385 DEKRLTHYATE
+385 NEERLTHYATK

-416 SLNAIEAAQLANKSP
+416 SLNAIEAAQLANRESSKS
-431 SNKGI
+431 NDGKGI

-444 EMVADIDKKRFAEL
+444 EMVADVDKKRFAEL
-458 DVIAD
+458 NVIAD

-471 HPENFEEMEPL
+471 HPENFVEMEPL

-491 PVRDIYDTGAV
+491 PVRDIYDTGAI

-522 ALTRGAQS
+522 SLTRGAQS
-530 LPDLASVIEAYTI
+530 LPDLASAIEAYTI

-552 HITGSIEVGKEAD
+552 HITGSLEKGKEAD
-565 FIIIDQN
+565 FIVIDQN
-572 PFDIDLNKISEI
+572 PFEIDVNKINQI

-598 SENQ
+598 SAP

>member
-1 MIINKPRTLA
+1 MKAKIIASVLM
-11 LSLAILCTSLLQA
+11 TSLLQG
-24 CGGAQAGSSSGS
+24 CGGAQADSSSDS
-36 SDYSSANKTNRQLW
+36 NVSTESRQLW
-50 LNGEIYTVNK
+50 LNGESYTVNK
-60 AQPWAEAM
+60 VQPWAEAM

-73 QLLFVGQ
+73 QLLFVGP
-80 ESEAKTWVNE
+80 EKEAKAWVNE
-90 NTQVHDLKGKTVL
+90 NTQVHDLQGKTVL

-115 ASSEEIQC
+115 AASEEIQC
-123 ILDSSKTVSAWVSNI
+123 VLDSSKSIKAWVNNI
-138 KACAQ
+138 KVCSQEFPKATE
-143 QNPPAANGD
+143 D
-152 GTNGTSGTSGEWLL
+152 EWLL
-166 GWGHSILTLVESS
+166 GWGHSILTLVEST

-187 ALNDSRPIAIM
+187 AINDSRPIAIM

-221 TEQNIAGGAVLLN
+221 VEQDIEGGAVLLN
-234 EQGKATGVLLDGAG
+234 AQGKSTGILLDGAG
-248 DLAFDMAMAETPER
+248 DLAFDLAMAETPER
-262 LERNYQSLLAGLD
+262 LERNYQSLLSGLD

-293 RGYLKAWQRARDED
+293 RGYLKAWQRARAEN

-319 YPNINDEAQI
+319 YPNINDEKQI
-329 KHLASLYENDVDSM
+329 KHLISLYENDVDSL

-364 LAPYEAGAYYDEVG
+364 LAPYKEYYEEVG
-378 PVGLNYF
+378 PTGLNYF
-385 DEKRLTHYATE
+385 DEQRLTQYATE
-396 LSKVGFN
+396 LSNAGFN

-416 SLNAIEAAQLANKSP
+416 SLNAIEAAQVSTKKQA
-431 SNKGI
+431 
-436 GRHRLTHV
+436 RHRLTHV
-444 EMVADIDKKRFAEL
+444 EMVAEVDKKRFADL
-458 DVIAD
+458 NVVAD

-471 HPENFEEMEPL
+471 HPENFAEMEPL

-491 PVRDIYDTGAV
+491 PVRDIYDTGAT

-522 ALTRGAQS
+522 ALTRGEQS

-543 NGAYVMDQD
+543 NGAYVMDQE
-552 HITGSIEVGKEAD
+552 HIVGSLEAGKEAD

-572 PFDIDLNKISEI
+572 IFEIDVNKISQTQ
-584 KVLKTILAGETVYQ
+584 VLKTVLAGELVYQ
-598 SENQ
+598 NKDRNRD

>member
-24 CGGAQAGSSSGS
+24 CGGAQAGGSSES

-152 GTNGTSGTSGEWLL
+152 GTNGTSGEWLL

-221 TEQNIAGGAVLLN
+221 SEQNIAGGAVLLN